1 MKLSHRVSMTEQY
14 SVSADLAQLYVNAL
28 DSIKTGDIPTLSQ
41 LLRKHHQLSY
51 YRAQRGRTL
60 LHQLADWPGHWPRR
74 LESAALLIDVG
85 ADVNARVGETR
96 DGETTL
102 QWAVSCNDAALTDL
116 LIEAGAPVDGL
127 NCDHRPMMQALF
139 YESVDAALVLIRHGA
154 TLDLESAAGLGR
166 IDLLPTFFDA
176 EGKLMSN
183 AGTHHP
189 PVSNPIAFNDNDV
202 SELLNQALVYASI
215 NGKTDAAGYLIDR
228 GADVNAE
235 PSGFTHKMPPVAWA
249 RDHTGM
255 VDFLVQRGAHRQYLR
270 LQRATSSLLSISGEA
285 EHPFDREILE

>member
-1 MKLSHRVSMTEQY
+1 MAEQY
-14 SVSADLAQLYVNAL
+14 SVGSDLVQLYVNAL
-28 DSIKTGDIPTLSQ
+28 DAIKTGDLPTLSE
-41 LLRKHHQLSY
+41 LLRKHPQLSY

-60 LHQLADWPGHWPRR
+60 LNQLADWPGHWPRR
-74 LESAALLIDVG
+74 LESAALLIDAG
-85 ADVNARVGETR
+85 ADVNACTGETR

-127 NCDHRPMMQALF
+127 NGDRRPMMQALF
-139 YESVDAALVLIRHGA
+139 YESGDAALVLIRHGA

-176 EGKLMSN
+176 EGKLMSD
-183 AGTHHP
+183 AGTHHA
-189 PVSNPIAFNDNDV
+189 PVTNPIPFNDSDV
-202 SELLNQALVYASI
+202 FELLEQAIVYASI
-215 NGKTDAAGYLIDR
+215 NGKADAAGYLIDH

-249 RDHTGM
+249 RHHPDM
-255 VDFLVQRGAHRQYLR
+255 VDFLVQRGARR
-270 LQRATSSLLSISGEA
+270 
-285 EHPFDREILE
+285 